1 MRGLTKALIGAGAA
15 SLLAVG
21 THYASGSET
30 IDTIE
35 ADATTALAD
44 AGVRGVELT
53 MTRDP
58 LSRAVTLSGVS
69 DPEERT
75 RIEGI
80 LRSGANVGAI
90 NWEGDLDLFD
100 AEALATGIEDTSA
113 VTGASAE
120 QIAACQEALDSFKE
134 GKTILF
140 ETGSA
145 DLSEASLDMINS
157 LARRMKVCTGMRI
170 NVGGHTDA
178 TGTDEVNL
186 AISQA
191 RADAVSAELSN
202 RSVVDVR
209 IVATGYGS
217 SQPLVEDAGE
227 NAANRRIEF
236 TLDDAAADA
245 ATTSEASEE
254 EGA

>member
-1 MRGLTKALIGAGAA
+1 MNGLTKALIGAGAA

-21 THYASGSET
+21 THYASGAET
-30 IDTIE
+30 IDGIE
-35 ADATTALAD
+35 KDATAALAD
-44 AGVRGVELT
+44 AGVRGVDLS
-53 MTRDP
+53 MARDP
-58 LSRAVTLSGVS
+58 LGRGVTLSGVS
-69 DPEERT
+69 DPEERA
-75 RIEGI
+75 RIEQL
-80 LRSGANVGAI
+80 LRASANVGAI
-90 NWEGDLDLFD
+90 SWEGDLDIFD
-100 AEALATGIEDTSA
+100 AEALATGIEDTAA

-120 QIAACQEALDSFKE
+120 QIAACQAELDSFKE

-145 DLSEASLDMINS
+145 DLSVESLDLINS
-157 LARRMKVCTGMRI
+157 LARRLKVCTGMRI

-186 AISQA
+186 SISQA
-191 RADAVSAELSN
+191 RADAVTAELAN
-202 RSVVDVR
+202 RSVADVR

-236 TLDDAAADA
+236 TLDDAAAEA
-245 ATTSEASEE
+245 APSEG